1 MGIETAQMA
10 SAFLKTGL
18 DMKKA
23 RDEKKS
29 AKRIQDERDRKDR
42 DRRSREFQDQERE
55 RKVAQGR
62 ARLEQSAKRTAQGD
76 VLRSRGLTPTFS
88 SLSRAVLDRN

>member
-1 MGIETAQMA
+1 MGLEAA
-10 SAFLKTGL
+10 LLSGVLKAGL

-23 RDEKKS
+23 KDERKS
-29 AKRIQDERDRKDR
+29 ARRIEAKRDQAEK

-55 RKVAQGR
+55 RKAAQGR
-62 ARLEQSAKRTAQGD
+62 SRLEQSARRTAQGD